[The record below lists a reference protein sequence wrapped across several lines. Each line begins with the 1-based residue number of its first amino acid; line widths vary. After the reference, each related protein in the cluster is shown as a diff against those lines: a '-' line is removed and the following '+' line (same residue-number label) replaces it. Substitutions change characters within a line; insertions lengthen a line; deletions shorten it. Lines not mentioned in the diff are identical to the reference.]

1 MILRNYYSIPTLS
14 ALLII
19 IGIFLLAVSHNRP
32 IYNDPQ
38 EAQRLLSINYAIVPN
53 TEKDNFTQDWFIKM
67 DKLRTDKYPLLDMG
81 INLIT
86 TAISLV
92 ILSII
97 SKDWTFQ
104 AFKNLKTPPKRTYF
118 ILLGSVGW
126 IGLHIAELQ
135 MLTIDFKRGEFP
147 WWADSLAIPMTS
159 IYLSLMITLPILI
172 LIGTLLLCH
181 NPTLPISLWVWD
193 HSNRLKS
200 SIWSVLYGI
209 GIICIAVMMY
219 GNLTHSTFLH
229 FPVYFL
235 GIYIMLSAR
244 AAAIGHKKQKN
255 NTYNIQPT

>member
-147 WWADSLAIPMTS
+147 WWAGNT
-159 IYLSLMITLPILI
+159 PIFRGL
-172 LIGTLLLCH
+172 
-181 NPTLPISLWVWD
+181 
-193 HSNRLKS
+193 
-200 SIWSVLYGI
+200 
-209 GIICIAVMMY
+209 
-219 GNLTHSTFLH
+219 
-229 FPVYFL
+229 
-235 GIYIMLSAR
+235 
-244 AAAIGHKKQKN
+244 QK
-255 NTYNIQPT
+255 